1 VAAKDFSKIVS
12 HPEKTEIITK
22 LVNGES
28 TKNIAQYLKDKYSK
42 PDEGHL
48 RISASLLQEF
58 LDSYGDEYVYAKKI
72 IQKDADS
79 KLDKKIAE
87 SLLDNRAWK
96 ERLVQTVDKQVN
108 YLDKI
113 DHLITILETRAEQLF
128 DFIQSDPENTKTDYI
143 FTKYLEQLML
153 TLEKADKIRN
163 DKPDIR
169 IEHSYTVQMVEQQS
183 AAFQEAIRRVLDR
196 LGPDYASM
204 FMDMLGEELNK
215 INPKTFE
222 PVNVPVVKQ
231 FEESNKEIDKMEVSI
246 QELDSAFETV
256 KKESNEPQ

>member
-1 VAAKDFSKIVS
+1 MAAKDFSKIVS

-28 TKNIAQYLKDKYSK
+28 TKTVAQYLKDKYSK
-42 PDEGHL
+42 PDEAHL
-48 RISASLLQEF
+48 RIPATSLQEF
-58 LDSYGDEYVYAKKI
+58 LESYGDQYSYAKKI

-79 KLDKKIAE
+79 KLDKQIAE
-87 SLLDNRAWK
+87 SLMDNRAWK
-96 ERLVQTVDKQVN
+96 ERLVQTIDKQVN

-128 DFIQSDPENTKTDYI
+128 DLIQSDPENTKTDYI

-163 DKPDIR
+163 DKPDVR
-169 IEHSYTVQMVEQQS
+169 IEHTYTVQMVEQQS

-196 LGPDYASM
+196 LGPDYSSM

-222 PVNVPVVKQ
+222 PINTPVSKQ
-231 FEESNKEIDKMEVSI
+231 FEADNREIDKMETSI
-246 QELDSAFETV
+246 LELNSAFDE
-256 KKESNEPQ
+256 KEGSNES